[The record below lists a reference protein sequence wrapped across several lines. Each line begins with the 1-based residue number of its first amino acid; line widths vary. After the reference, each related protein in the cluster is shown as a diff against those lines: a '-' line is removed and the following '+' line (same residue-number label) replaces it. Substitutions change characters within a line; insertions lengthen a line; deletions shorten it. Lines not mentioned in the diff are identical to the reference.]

1 MLQHIT
7 IVGYLAMEL
16 VGLIVLSLEKKRKRV
31 KKKICLDNK
40 HTNFFLL
47 DLIMSATT
55 ASASSDQQPVGLSM
69 AQIEQVRTQLQ
80 SDIEMLQSSIQR
92 LQYAQ
97 EGFGE
102 SMLAVSRLPTN
113 NQDNSLLVPLSS
125 SMYVPGRLSD
135 PEHVLVDIG
144 TGFFVEMRP
153 KKAQDYFKRKHDYIQ
168 VEIDKLQKV
177 LYDKLLTRQQ
187 INGIIQMHL
196 QQQQQQQQPK

>member
-1 MLQHIT
+1 MINE
-7 IVGYLAMEL
+7 I
-16 VGLIVLSLEKKRKRV
+16 EKRERV
-31 KKKICLDNK
+31 RN
-40 HTNFFLL
+40 
-47 DLIMSATT
+47 LIMSASV
-55 ASASSDQQPVGLSM
+55 AGDQQPAGLSM

-102 SMLAVSRLPTN
+102 SMVAVQRLPTN

-135 PEHVLVDIG
+135 PEHVLVDVG
-144 TGFFVEMRP
+144 TGFFIEMRP

-196 QQQQQQQQPK
+196 QQQQQQK

>member
-1 MLQHIT
+1 
-7 IVGYLAMEL
+7 
-16 VGLIVLSLEKKRKRV
+16 
-31 KKKICLDNK
+31 
-40 HTNFFLL
+40 
-47 DLIMSATT
+47 MSTT
-55 ASASSDQQPVGLSM
+55 KASGSNDQQVVPLSM
-69 AQIEQVRTQLQ
+69 AQVEQVRSQLQ
-80 SDIEMLQSSIQR
+80 SEIEMLQSSIQR
-92 LQYAQ
+92 LQFAQ

-144 TGFFVEMRP
+144 TGYFIEMRP

-168 VEIDKLQKV
+168 IEIDKLQKV

-187 INGIIQMHL
+187 INSIIQMSL
-196 QQQQQQQQPK
+196 QEQQQQQQQK

>member
-1 MLQHIT
+1 
-7 IVGYLAMEL
+7 
-16 VGLIVLSLEKKRKRV
+16 
-31 KKKICLDNK
+31 
-40 HTNFFLL
+40 
-47 DLIMSATT
+47 MSATT
-55 ASASSDQQPVGLSM
+55 IANPNEPQPVGLSM
-69 AQIEQVRTQLQ
+69 AQVEQVRAQLQ
-80 SDIEMLQSSIQR
+80 SEVEMLQSSIQR

-102 SMLAVSRLPTN
+102 SMLAVSRLPTSTQEN
-113 NQDNSLLVPLSS
+113 ALLVPLSS

-153 KKAQDYFKRKHDYIQ
+153 KKAQDYFKRKNDYIQ

-177 LYDKLLTRQQ
+177 LYEKLLTRQQ

-196 QQQQQQQQPK
+196 QQQQQQQASK

>member
-1 MLQHIT
+1 LNVRNLIKNNIICYFVIKFLQDRFYFSFLT
-7 IVGYLAMEL
+7 IKNEYR
-16 VGLIVLSLEKKRKRV
+16 LIKQKVY
-31 KKKICLDNK
+31 
-40 HTNFFLL
+40 FL

-55 ASASSDQQPVGLSM
+55 ASASGDQQPVGLSM

-113 NQDNSLLVPLSS
+113 NQENSLLVPLSS

-144 TGFFVEMRP
+144 TGYFVEMRP

-168 VEIDKLQKV
+168 IEIDKLQKV

-196 QQQQQQQQPK
+196 QQQQQQQQK

>member
-1 MLQHIT
+1 
-7 IVGYLAMEL
+7 
-16 VGLIVLSLEKKRKRV
+16 
-31 KKKICLDNK
+31 
-40 HTNFFLL
+40 
-47 DLIMSATT
+47 MSATTT
-55 ASASSDQQPVGLSM
+55 ASASNDQQPVGLSM
-69 AQIEQVRTQLQ
+69 AQVEQVRAQLQ

-102 SMLAVSRLPTN
+102 SMIAVSRLPTN

-196 QQQQQQQQPK
+196 QQQQQQQQQK

>member
-1 MLQHIT
+1 
-7 IVGYLAMEL
+7 
-16 VGLIVLSLEKKRKRV
+16 
-31 KKKICLDNK
+31 
-40 HTNFFLL
+40 
-47 DLIMSATT
+47 MSAAT
-55 ASASSDQQPVGLSM
+55 ASASGDQQPVGLSM
-69 AQIEQVRTQLQ
+69 AQVEQVRSQLQ

-102 SMLAVSRLPTN
+102 SMLAVSRLPAKTE
-113 NQDNSLLVPLSS
+113 DNSLLVPLSS
-125 SMYVPGRLSD
+125 SMYVPGRLTD
-135 PEHVLVDIG
+135 PDHILVDIG

-187 INGIIQMHL
+187 INGIIQMSL
-196 QQQQQQQQPK
+196 QQQQQQQQQQK

>member
-1 MLQHIT
+1 
-7 IVGYLAMEL
+7 
-16 VGLIVLSLEKKRKRV
+16 
-31 KKKICLDNK
+31 
-40 HTNFFLL
+40 
-47 DLIMSATT
+47 MSA
-55 ASASSDQQPVGLSM
+55 AAAAASSDQQPAGLSM

-102 SMLAVSRLPTN
+102 SMSAVSRLPKE

-135 PEHVLVDIG
+135 PDHILVDIG

-153 KKAQDYFKRKHDYIQ
+153 KKAQDYFKRKHEYIQ
-168 VEIDKLQKV
+168 VEIDKIQKV

-196 QQQQQQQQPK
+196 QQQQQQQQQQK

>member
-1 MLQHIT
+1 
-7 IVGYLAMEL
+7 
-16 VGLIVLSLEKKRKRV
+16 
-31 KKKICLDNK
+31 
-40 HTNFFLL
+40 
-47 DLIMSATT
+47 MSASV
-55 ASASSDQQPVGLSM
+55 AGDQQPAGLSM

-102 SMLAVSRLPTN
+102 SMVAVQRLPTN

-125 SMYVPGRLSD
+125 SMYVPGHLSD
-135 PEHVLVDIG
+135 PEHVLVDVG
-144 TGFFVEMRP
+144 TGFFIEMRP

-196 QQQQQQQQPK
+196 QQQQQQQQQQK

>member
-1 MLQHIT
+1 
-7 IVGYLAMEL
+7 
-16 VGLIVLSLEKKRKRV
+16 
-31 KKKICLDNK
+31 
-40 HTNFFLL
+40 
-47 DLIMSATT
+47 MSASV
-55 ASASSDQQPVGLSM
+55 AGDQQPAGLSM

-102 SMLAVSRLPTN
+102 SMVAVQRLPTN

-135 PEHVLVDIG
+135 PEHVLVDVG
-144 TGFFVEMRP
+144 TGFFIEMRP

-196 QQQQQQQQPK
+196 QQQQQQK

>member
-1 MLQHIT
+1 
-7 IVGYLAMEL
+7 
-16 VGLIVLSLEKKRKRV
+16 
-31 KKKICLDNK
+31 
-40 HTNFFLL
+40 
-47 DLIMSATT
+47 MS
-55 ASASSDQQPVGLSM
+55 SAAAAAAAASDQQPAGLSM

-102 SMLAVSRLPTN
+102 SMSAVSRLPKE
-113 NQDNSLLVPLSS
+113 NQDSSLLVPLSS

-135 PEHVLVDIG
+135 PDHILVDIG

-153 KKAQDYFKRKHDYIQ
+153 KKAQDYFKRKHEYIQ
-168 VEIDKLQKV
+168 VEIDKIQKV

-187 INGIIQMHL
+187 VNGIIQMHL
-196 QQQQQQQQPK
+196 QQQQQQQQQQQK